1 MRFETILVPL
11 DFSVSADYALDAALD
26 LAGPL
31 GVQRIHLLH
40 VHHPPPMPTP
50 LPGSG
55 PSYVEV
61 EGRLLEEAALALA
74 TRAERVKAASL
85 AVEVA
90 VESGAPAEVVCAEAE
105 KRSVDLI
112 VMGAHG
118 RTGLAHVLLGSV
130 AERTVARAPCP
141 VLTLRA
147 RETS

>member
-1 MRFETILVPL
+1 MHFETILVPL
-11 DFSVSADYALDAALD
+11 DFSPSADHALDIAIE

-31 GVQRIHLLH
+31 GVRRIHLLH

-85 AVEVA
+85 EVEVS

-105 KRSVDLI
+105 KRGADLI
-112 VMGAHG
+112 VMGSRG
-118 RTGLAHVLLGSV
+118 RSSLAHVLLGSV

-141 VLTLRA
+141 VLTLRP